1 VPSPPE
7 RFANFLGSTNAAV
20 LVRLG
25 AYARACLERRGAR
38 APVLLLRGPHGSG
51 KSHLARALVAEVSEG
66 GGGAAYLDLLGAGA
80 ETARALLAAGGWGR
94 YACLALDGIE
104 GLRGDRVSE
113 EALLSLL
120 VETAVQP
127 MGVLLTDGSEGEIG
141 GGWIL
146 PDVASRLRAAEVLRL
161 RAPDETERRDVL
173 RAYFEARRCPIRED
187 VLDWLDAHAPRN
199 LASLGALAGAL
210 LHEAWRQKRKISV
223 GLAREVLGSMPGTGT
238 VAGERR

>member
-7 RFANFLGSTNAAV
+7 RFTNFLGSTNAAP

-25 AYARACLERRGAR
+25 AYARACLERGGACV
-38 APVLLLRGPHGSG
+38 PVLLRGPHGSG

-104 GLRGDRVSE
+104 GLRGDPLCE
-113 EALLSLL
+113 EAFLNLL

-141 GGWIL
+141 EGWLL
-146 PDVASRLRAAEVLRL
+146 PDVVSRLRAAEVLWL
-161 RAPDETERRDVL
+161 RSPDEAERRAVL
-173 RAYFEARRCPIRED
+173 RAYFEARRCPIGED
-187 VLDWLDAHAPRN
+187 VLDWLDVHAPRN
-199 LASLGALAGAL
+199 LTSLGALAGAL
-210 LHEAWRQKRKISV
+210 FHEAGRQKRKISV
-223 GLAREVLGSMPGTGT
+223 GLAREVLGSMPGIGAT
-238 VAGERR
+238 AGER